1 MGYRGKRLGAVLGL
15 LAGAALVS
23 GTAWAGVKVI
33 TSSADFAAGVL
44 DGAVIVNGQIQLGS
58 VGSTFPVLWVSNAG
72 EDSVSKIDT
81 RTNKEVARYKTSF
94 DSGLHGAYSGP
105 APSRTTV
112 DTDGNVFVL
121 NRHFDGRPAVLLK
134 ILASGGIDRNGN
146 GVIDTSSDVNN
157 NGQIDPSEVIQMVDA
172 NGDGRIDPGDIMDE
186 RVAWAVEVGV
196 PGGIGRAACIGTDG
210 HVWVGLYSQ
219 QAFYKVNSG
228 TGAVM
233 SGPHGVDWT
242 PYGCAVDRN
251 GILYSATLGS
261 GYGRLD
267 TNNPVDQRLVG
278 IGGTYGIAIGN
289 GKVYL
294 GGNCAYYEVDAAT
307 EANVFRNG
315 VCNSGLSVDIN
326 GDVVAGYQFAAKY
339 SKVDGSEIWQN
350 STNPAS
356 YAVGVVADGD
366 GHVWQVDFSNNR
378 VTKFDGATGAFLAE
392 VPVGSQPYTYS
403 DATGIAARTQTT
415 QTGFWSIELD
425 AGANG
430 AKWYKVCWDATVP
443 AGGTASTESKA
454 SDTQG
459 GLNNVNFQA
468 RANCAPLEQQGR
480 FLLLRAK
487 MQAGSDGSTPAF
499 QKIAVLTK
507 PCDVNNDGVVD
518 KRDIAL
524 ITAAL
529 NTNASGFADPRDAD
543 GNGRINVLDVRAC
556 TQQCTR
562 AGCAIN

>member
-1 MGYRGKRLGAVLGL
+1 MGYSGKRLSGVLAV
-15 LAGAALVS
+15 LAGAALAMGS
-23 GTAWAGVKVI
+23 AWAGTKVI
-33 TSSADFAAGVL
+33 TSDADFGAGNR
-44 DGAVIVNGQIQLGS
+44 DGVVIINGQIQLGT

-81 RTNKEVARYKTSF
+81 RTNKEIARYKTWF
-94 DSGLHGAYSGP
+94 DLGLHGAYDGP

-121 NRHFDGRPAVLLK
+121 NRHFDGRKAVLLK

-146 GVIDTSSDVNN
+146 GRIDTSADTDG
-157 NGQIDPSEVIQMVDA
+157 NGQIDPAEIMQMVDV
-172 NGDGRIDPGDIMDE
+172 NGNGKIDPEDLTDE
-186 RVAWAVEVGV
+186 RVAWAVEVGNA
-196 PGGIGRAACIGTDG
+196 GGIGRAACIGTDG
-210 HVWVGLYSQ
+210 NVWVGLYSQ
-219 QAFYKVNSG
+219 QAFYKVNG
-228 TGAVM
+228 ATGAIM
-233 SGPHGVDWT
+233 SGPHAVNWT

-261 GYGRLD
+261 GYGRFD
-267 TNNPVDQRLVG
+267 TNNPVDQRLVNVG
-278 IGGTYGIAIGN
+278 STYGIAIGN

-294 GGNCAYYEVDAAT
+294 GGNCAYHEVDAAT
-307 EANVFRNG
+307 EASVYRNG
-315 VCNSGLSVDIN
+315 VCNSGISVDVN
-326 GDVVAGYQFAAKY
+326 GDVVTGYQTAAKY
-339 SKVDGSEIWQN
+339 SKVDGHEIWQN
-350 STNPAS
+350 SSNPAS

-366 GHVWQVDFSNNR
+366 GNVWQVDFSNNR
-378 VTKFDGATGAFLAE
+378 VTKFDGVTGAFMAE

-425 AGANG
+425 AGVNG
-430 AKWYKVCWDATVP
+430 AKWYKVCWQATVP
-443 AGGTASTESKA
+443 AGGLATTESKT

-459 GLNNVNFQA
+459 GLVNVNFQP
-468 RANCAPLEQQGR
+468 RTNCQPLEQQGR

-487 MQAGSDGSTPAF
+487 LQAGTDGSSPAF
-499 QKIAVLTK
+499 QQIAAVTK
-507 PCDVNNDGVVD
+507 PCDVNGDGVVD
-518 KRDIAL
+518 KRDLAL
-524 ITAAL
+524 ITSAL

-543 GNGRINVLDVRAC
+543 GNGRINVLDLRAC